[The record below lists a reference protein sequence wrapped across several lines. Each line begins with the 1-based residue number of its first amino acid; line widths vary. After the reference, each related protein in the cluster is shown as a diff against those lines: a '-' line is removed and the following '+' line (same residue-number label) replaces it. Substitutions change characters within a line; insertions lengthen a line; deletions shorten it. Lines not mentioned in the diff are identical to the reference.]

1 MIKEPNMS
9 VEQPHSL
16 GAVLK
21 GAILLIFFVFGVTT
35 YAQSYN
41 APISYRVSGTTQSTA
56 SVEQWNGGVA
66 NGQAAGGVY
75 GSVNGGYQ
83 PAGKAGGYNV
93 NNGFGGER
101 SNYRSVVE
109 TDVQQNAYKAYQGAV
124 YEPFNNTPPSESGN
138 SNSGP
143 KGISGRKNAWG
154 GGGMGDYEEDD
165 PGIRDEDNVPVEE
178 ETPVGEPFV
187 LLLFAAVAV
196 VVAWRQKRRAQ
207 V

>member
-1 MIKEPNMS
+1 MIKEPNML

-21 GAILLIFFVFGVTT
+21 GAILLIFFVFGVAT

-56 SVEQWNGGVA
+56 SAEQRNGTSVSA
-66 NGQAAGGVY
+66 GQAASGVY
-75 GSVNGGYQ
+75 GAANGGYQ

-93 NNGFGGER
+93 NNGLGWTR
-101 SNYRSVVE
+101 SDFRSVVE

-124 YEPFNNTPPSESGN
+124 YEPFDDTPPSENGN
-138 SNSGP
+138 AP
-143 KGISGRKNAWG
+143 RGISGRKNL
-154 GGGMGDYEEDD
+154 GGMDGHD
-165 PGIRDEDNVPVEE
+165 PGGPGSSNS
-178 ETPVGEPFV
+178 PVGEPFV

-196 VVAWRQKRRAQ
+196 VVVAIRKKEPTPALPKGKE
-207 V
+207 

>member
-41 APISYRVSGTTQSTA
+41 APISYRVSGTTQSTTSA
-56 SVEQWNGGVA
+56 EQWNGGVT
-66 NGQAAGGVY
+66 NGQATSGVY
-75 GSVNGGYQ
+75 GAANGGYQ

-124 YEPFNNTPPSESGN
+124 YEPFDDTPPSESGN
-138 SNSGP
+138 GGP
-143 KGISGRKNAWG
+143 RGISGRKNLAG
-154 GGGMGDYEEDD
+154 GGD
-165 PGIRDEDNVPVEE
+165 PGPQGGS
-178 ETPVGEPFV
+178 PVGEPLV
-187 LLLFAAVAV
+187 LLLFAAVAA
-196 VVAWRQKRRAQ
+196 VVAWRQRRA
-207 V
+207 VLRG

>member
-41 APISYRVSGTTQSTA
+41 APISYRVSGTTQSTVSA
-56 SVEQWNGGVA
+56 EQWNGGGMG
-66 NGQAAGGVY
+66 NGQAASGVY
-75 GSVNGGYQ
+75 GAANGGYQ
-83 PAGKAGGYNV
+83 SAGKAGGYNV

-124 YEPFNNTPPSESGN
+124 YEPFNDTPPSESGN
-138 SNSGP
+138 AP
-143 KGISGRKNAWG
+143 RGISGRKNL
-154 GGGMGDYEEDD
+154 GGMGGRD
-165 PGIRDEDNVPVEE
+165 PGEQSDQS
-178 ETPVGEPFV
+178 PVGEPFV
-187 LLLFAAVAV
+187 LLLFAAVAAV
-196 VVAWRQKRRAQ
+196 VVAWRQRRA
-207 V
+207 VLRG

>member
-1 MIKEPNMS
+1 MYL
-9 VEQPHSL
+9 HSSKL
-16 GAVLK
+16 
-21 GAILLIFFVFGVTT
+21 
-35 YAQSYN
+35 
-41 APISYRVSGTTQSTA
+41 TA
-56 SVEQWNGGVA
+56 SAEQWNGTSVSA
-66 NGQAAGGVY
+66 GQAASGVY
-75 GSVNGGYQ
+75 GAANGGYQ

-124 YEPFNNTPPSESGN
+124 YEPFNDTPPSESGN
-138 SNSGP
+138 GGSR
-143 KGISGRKNAWG
+143 GISGRKNAWG

-196 VVAWRQKRRAQ
+196 AVVAWRQRKPTPALPKGEE
-207 V
+207 

>member
-1 MIKEPNMS
+1 MS

-41 APISYRVSGTTQSTA
+41 APISYRVSGTTQSTVSA
-56 SVEQWNGGVA
+56 EQWNGGGMG
-66 NGQAAGGVY
+66 NGQAASGVY
-75 GSVNGGYQ
+75 GAANGGYQ
-83 PAGKAGGYNV
+83 SAGKAGGYNV

-124 YEPFNNTPPSESGN
+124 YEPFNDTPPSESGN
-138 SNSGP
+138 AP
-143 KGISGRKNAWG
+143 RGISGRKNAFINPA
-154 GGGMGDYEEDD
+154 DPDEENR
-165 PGIRDEDNVPVEE
+165 GQGS
-178 ETPVGEPFV
+178 PVGEPFV

-196 VVAWRQKRRAQ
+196 VVVAIRKKEPTPALPKGKE
-207 V
+207 